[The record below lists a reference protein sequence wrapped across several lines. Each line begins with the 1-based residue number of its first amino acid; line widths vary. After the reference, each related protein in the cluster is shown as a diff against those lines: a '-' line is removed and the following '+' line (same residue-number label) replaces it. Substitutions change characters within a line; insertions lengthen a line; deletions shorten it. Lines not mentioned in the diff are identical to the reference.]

1 MQSCWL
7 PSSQRPSVAEVFL
20 LLSSLLAAERG
31 MPRMGEEED
40 EEYEEGRGR
49 RGESDESFERR
60 WDSLRPPAFQAAAS
74 ERLREREYGRDE
86 RDNSYPLLD
95 PVGNC
100 ITPSSTELDDILT
113 VTETSKGLNFE
124 YFWEKAHGRR
134 GYKPL
139 PPPQPIL
146 ASNSSHRPS
155 LDTPTVVPVISARSP
170 SPASEYSHR

>member
-20 LLSSLLAAERG
+20 LLSSLLTAERG
-31 MPRMGEEED
+31 MPRRGTGEDEEEE

-49 RGESDESFERR
+49 RGESEESFERR

-86 RDNSYPLLD
+86 RDHSYPLLD
-95 PVGNC
+95 AVGNC
-100 ITPSSTELDDILT
+100 ITPSSAELDDILT

-124 YFWEKAHGRR
+124 YFWEKANGRR
-134 GYKPL
+134 DRKSTRL
-139 PPPQPIL
+139 
-146 ASNSSHRPS
+146 NSSH
-155 LDTPTVVPVISARSP
+155 
-170 SPASEYSHR
+170 